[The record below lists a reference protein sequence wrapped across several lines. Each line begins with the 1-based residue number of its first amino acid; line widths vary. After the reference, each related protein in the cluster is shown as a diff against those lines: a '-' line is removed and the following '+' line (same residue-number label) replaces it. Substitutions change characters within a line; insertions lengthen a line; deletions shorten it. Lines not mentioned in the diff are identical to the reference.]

1 MHTQKTNNPKPLT
14 PLAAAMAEM
23 RTAFVVVGVFSFF
36 LNLLIL
42 VSPLYM
48 FQVFDRVLTSGR
60 TETLL
65 YLTLIAVCGIGLYG
79 ALEGVR
85 AYMLARLSHW
95 MERRLSREVLSASLM
110 QANRSGL
117 LREFMTVQNFVGSTG
132 IAPFFDAP
140 WVPFF
145 LFVMW
150 ILHPWLG
157 LLGLG
162 AAIVLAALTVVNES
176 ATRKKFQDAQ
186 RGQGV
191 VMTTLSQASRNT
203 EVIAAMNMG
212 PALSARLGRPLDEA
226 QDGLRSAADIAGLI
240 TGTIKFV
247 RMSVQIGVMALGAY
261 LVIRGELTPGGM
273 IGGSIILGR
282 ALAPIEQAIGAWRG
296 FVGARASYGRLKE
309 AFDATPP
316 LEERTKLPE
325 PKGHLSVESA
335 SFAPPGVTT
344 PILKRVS
351 FAANPGQV
359 VGVVGPSAAGK
370 SMLCRLITGVWT
382 PQQGAVRLDGAEVS
396 HWDRAQFAAAVGYLP
411 QDVELFA
418 GTVKENIARMGAADD
433 EAVVAAAKLA
443 GAHDMILKLQNGY
456 DTFVGADGSALSA
469 GQRQRVGL
477 ARALYG
483 DPKVLVLD
491 EPNSNLDEEGER
503 ALIGAII
510 QMKQRGTAIVIVAHR
525 RTILQAV
532 DLLLL
537 LRDGMV
543 ENFGPRDE
551 VLRAVQAA
559 AQAAQA
565 AQSGEK
571 VTQLSRP
578 GSGGEGGS

>member
-1 MHTQKTNNPKPLT
+1 MHTLKGNTAINLN

-23 RTAFVVVGVFSFF
+23 RTAFILVAVFSFF

-65 YLTLIAVCGIGLYG
+65 YLTLIAICGIGLYG

-85 AYMLARLSHW
+85 SFMLARLSHW
-95 MERRLSREVLSASLM
+95 LERRLSREVLGASLS
-110 QANRSGL
+110 QANRAGL
-117 LREFMTVQNFVGSTG
+117 LREFMTVQNFVGSTAV
-132 IAPFFDAP
+132 APFFDAP

-157 LLGLG
+157 LLALG
-162 AAIVLAALTVVNES
+162 AAIVLGVLTFINES

-186 RGQGV
+186 KGQGTV
-191 VMTTLSQASRNT
+191 LSSLGQAARNT

-212 PALSARLGRPLDEA
+212 PALSARLGAPLDNA
-226 QDGLRSAADIAGLI
+226 QDELRSAADIAGLI
-240 TGTIKFV
+240 LGTIKFV
-247 RMSVQIGVMALGAY
+247 RMSVQIGVMGLGAF
-261 LVIRGELTPGGM
+261 LVLRGELSPGGM
-273 IGGSIILGR
+273 IAGSIILGR

-296 FVGARASYGRLKE
+296 FVGARASYTRLKE
-309 AFDATPP
+309 VFDGSPIAQD
-316 LEERTKLPE
+316 RTKLPE
-325 PKGHLSVESA
+325 PQGQLIVDGA
-335 SFAPPGVTT
+335 TFAPPGVPS
-344 PILKRVS
+344 PILKRIS
-351 FAANPGQV
+351 FSVNPGQV

-370 SMLCRLITGVWT
+370 SLLCRLLTGVWS

-396 HWDRAQFAAAVGYLP
+396 HWDRAQFAAAAGYLP

-418 GTVKENIARMGAADD
+418 GTVKDNIARMGAADD
-433 EAVVAAAKLA
+433 EAVVTAAKCA
-443 GAHDMILKLQNGY
+443 GAHEMILKLPNGY
-456 DTFVGADGSALSA
+456 DTFVGAEAGSLSA

-483 DPKVLVLD
+483 DPKLLVLD

-503 ALIGAII
+503 ALIGAIV
-510 QMKQRGTAIVIVAHR
+510 QMKQRGAAIVIVAHR
-525 RTILQAV
+525 RTILQVV

-537 LRDGMV
+537 IRDGAV
-543 ENFGPRDE
+543 EAFGPRDE

-559 AQAAQA
+559 QQKANPAQ
-565 AQSGEK
+565 
-571 VTQLSRP
+571 V
-578 GSGGEGGS
+578 EGDA

>member
-1 MHTQKTNNPKPLT
+1 MHTPKQNLQAQLN
-14 PLAAAMAEM
+14 PLAATMAEM
-23 RTAFVVVGVFSFF
+23 RTAFVLIAVFSFF

-85 AYMLARLSHW
+85 SFMLARLSHW
-95 MERRLSREVLSASLM
+95 LERRLSREVLGASLS
-110 QANRSGL
+110 QANRAGL
-117 LREFMTVQNFVGSTG
+117 LREFMTVQNFVGSTAV
-132 IAPFFDAP
+132 APFFDAP

-157 LLGLG
+157 LLAFAAALVLG
-162 AAIVLAALTVVNES
+162 ALTFINES
-176 ATRKKFQDAQ
+176 ATRKKFQEAQ
-186 RGQGV
+186 KGQGTV
-191 VMTTLSQASRNT
+191 LNSLGQAARNT

-212 PALSARLGRPLDEA
+212 PALSERLGAPLDNA
-226 QDGLRSAADIAGLI
+226 QDELRSAADVAGVIL
-240 TGTIKFV
+240 GTIKFV
-247 RMSVQIGVMALGAY
+247 RMSVQIGVMGLGAY
-261 LVIRGELTPGGM
+261 LVLQSELTPGGM
-273 IGGSIILGR
+273 IAGSIILGR

-296 FVGARASYGRLKE
+296 FVGARASYARLKE
-309 AFDATPP
+309 IFDGTPTTQD
-316 LEERTKLPE
+316 RTKLPE
-325 PKGHLSVESA
+325 PSGQLIVDGA
-335 SFAPPGVTT
+335 TFAPPGVQT
-344 PILKRVS
+344 PILKRIS
-351 FAANPGQV
+351 FAVNPGQV

-370 SMLCRLITGVWT
+370 SLLCRLLTGVWS

-418 GTVKENIARMGAADD
+418 GTVKDNIARMGDAND
-433 EAVVAAAKLA
+433 EAVIAAAKCA
-443 GAHDMILKLQNGY
+443 GAHEMILKLPNGY
-456 DTFVGADGSALSA
+456 DTFVGAEAGSLSA

-483 DPKVLVLD
+483 DPKLLVLD

-503 ALIGAII
+503 ALIGAIAA
-510 QMKQRGTAIVIVAHR
+510 MKERGAAIVIVAHR
-525 RTILQAV
+525 RTILQVV

-537 LRDGMV
+537 IRDGAV
-543 ENFGPRDE
+543 EAFGPRDD

-559 AQAAQA
+559 QQKANPVQ
-565 AQSGEK
+565 
-571 VTQLSRP
+571 
-578 GSGGEGGS
+578 GEGGA

>member
-1 MHTQKTNNPKPLT
+1 MHTPKGNTAINLN

-23 RTAFVVVGVFSFF
+23 RTAFILVAVFSFF

-85 AYMLARLSHW
+85 SFMLARLSHW
-95 MERRLSREVLSASLM
+95 LERRLSREVLTASLS
-110 QANRSGL
+110 QASRAGL
-117 LREFMTVQNFVGSTG
+117 LREFMTVQNFVGSTAV
-132 IAPFFDAP
+132 APFFDAP

-157 LLGLG
+157 LLALC
-162 AAIVLAALTVVNES
+162 AAIVLGALTFINERV
-176 ATRKKFQDAQ
+176 TRQKFQDAQ
-186 RGQGV
+186 KGQGTV
-191 VMTTLSQASRNT
+191 LSSLGQAARNT

-212 PALSARLGRPLDEA
+212 PALSERLGAPLDTA
-226 QDGLRSAADIAGLI
+226 QDLLRSAGDAAGLI
-240 TGTIKFV
+240 LGTIKFV
-247 RMSVQIGVMALGAY
+247 RMSVQIGVMGLGAF
-261 LVIRGELTPGGM
+261 LVLRGELSPGGM
-273 IGGSIILGR
+273 IAGSIILGR

-296 FVGARASYGRLKE
+296 FVGARSSYGRLKE
-309 AFDATPP
+309 VFDGAPP
-316 LEERTKLPE
+316 QEDRTKLPE
-325 PKGHLSVESA
+325 PKGQLTVEA
-335 SFAPPGVTT
+335 ATFAPPGVQS
-344 PILKRVS
+344 PIIKRIS
-351 FAANPGQV
+351 FAVSPGQV

-370 SMLCRLITGVWT
+370 SLLCRLLTGVWS

-418 GTVKENIARMGAADD
+418 GTVKDNIARMGGADD
-433 EAVVAAAKLA
+433 EAVVAAAKSA
-443 GAHDMILKLQNGY
+443 GAHEMILKLPNGY
-456 DTFVGADGSALSA
+456 DTFVGAEAGSLSA

-483 DPKVLVLD
+483 EPKLLVLD

-503 ALIGAII
+503 ALIGAIV
-510 QMKQRGTAIVIVAHR
+510 QMKQRGAAIVIVAHR
-525 RTILQAV
+525 RTILQVV

-537 LRDGMV
+537 IRDGAV
-543 ENFGPRDE
+543 EAFGPRDD
-551 VLRAVQAA
+551 VLRAVQE
-559 AQAAQA
+559 AQKKANPAQ
-565 AQSGEK
+565 
-571 VTQLSRP
+571 V
-578 GSGGEGGS
+578 EGDA